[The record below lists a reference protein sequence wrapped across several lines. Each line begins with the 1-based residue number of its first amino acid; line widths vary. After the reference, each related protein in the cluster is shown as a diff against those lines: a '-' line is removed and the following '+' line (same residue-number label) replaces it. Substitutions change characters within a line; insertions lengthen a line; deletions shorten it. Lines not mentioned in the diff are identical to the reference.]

1 MKNIKKR
8 LEKELDLLE
17 NPIRDIEI
25 QLYEYRYVYSNE
37 YKAELERKLQKL
49 YDQYYKIY
57 DQYIHIRE
65 CEKLNSQFKQLIT
78 L

>member
-1 MKNIKKR
+1 MKTIQQ

-37 YKAELERKLQKL
+37 YKAKLERDLQKL
-49 YDQYYKIY
+49 YEEYYQLLDQYRHLK
-57 DQYIHIRE
+57 E
-65 CEKLNSQFKQLIT
+65 CEKLNTQYTQLIT

>member
-1 MKNIKKR
+1 MKTIQQ

-25 QLYEYRYVYSNE
+25 QLYEYRYVYSTE
-37 YKAELERKLQKL
+37 YKAKLERDLQKL
-49 YDQYYKIY
+49 YKEYYELY
-57 DQYIHIRE
+57 DQFIYLKE
-65 CEKLNSQFKQLIT
+65 CEKLNSQYTQLIT